1 MGVYAG
7 GEKGSLVNLIM
18 RMAHGTNFLL
28 VKYIVNFLHK
38 YAFDN
43 SKTRE
48 SVVIEIQSSRNVSR
62 TEVVVRAHFQVSVS
76 LHTFAVRKGQK
87 TGNSN
92 FILCNVSVFTVF
104 YDSFK

>member
-1 MGVYAG
+1 MNGRYAG

-18 RMAHGTNFLL
+18 RMAN
-28 VKYIVNFLHK
+28 VNFLHK

-76 LHTFAVRKGQK
+76 LRTFAVRKGQK
-87 TGNSN
+87 TVDPEPQDLRKSRNIKERKGPEKVVRGSQ
-92 FILCNVSVFTVF
+92 IS
-104 YDSFK
+104 